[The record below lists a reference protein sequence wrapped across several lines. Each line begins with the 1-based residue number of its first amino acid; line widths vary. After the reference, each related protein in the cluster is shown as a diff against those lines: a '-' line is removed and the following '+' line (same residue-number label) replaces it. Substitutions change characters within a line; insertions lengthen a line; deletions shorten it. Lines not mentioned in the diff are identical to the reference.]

1 MMDELGTDYGVLTG
15 AGLAIASAI
24 VLLFI
29 FSLLRSAGPAN
40 TTVALEAA
48 ASEVC
53 GDVETV
59 ASMAIP
65 YKAERYYRF
74 DGMNVSVS
82 ADYVTASAGGET
94 FSRPLAVR
102 VVPWEYEED
111 GVVLWNGPEGMRER
125 FNASFNATGTK
136 ERPIDDGMS
145 EELSRLMKGAI
156 RSTLLSP
163 VKVRAGKLVIEK
175 TYVYTY
181 NCSTRAIGAA
191 PYVLVYGG

>member
-29 FSLLRSAGPAN
+29 FSLLRSAGPSN

-53 GDVETV
+53 GDVEAV

-102 VVPWEYEED
+102 IVPWKYEED

-136 ERPIDDGMS
+136 ERPIDDSRS
-145 EELSRLMKGAI
+145 EELSRLMKAAI
-156 RSTLLSP
+156 RSTLPSP
-163 VKVRAGKLVIEK
+163 VEVGTGKLVIEK
-175 TYVYTY
+175 TFVYTC
-181 NCSTRAIGAA
+181 NRSTRAMGAA